1 MADGNLLNL
10 KPSNL
15 LTLKPSN
22 QKPSNQKPSNLLTFK
37 SPNHQI
43 NQDMYAIFIKEIN
56 AFFSSLIGYIVI
68 GIFLVL
74 MGLVMWVFPDY
85 SVIAGNYAT
94 LDTLFGMAPLVFLFL
109 IPAVTMRTFAEE
121 NQTGTIELLVTR
133 PISDWQIVGGKFLAC
148 FTLVAF
154 ALLPTVLYYVT
165 VYMLGAPVGNLD
177 SGGILGSYIG
187 LLFLAAAFVAIGVFA
202 SSLSNNQIV
211 AFLLAAF
218 LCFFVY
224 LAFDFLSRLPV
235 FFGKTDDIVQ
245 AIGIQYHY
253 DSMSR
258 GVLDSRDVVY
268 FISLTAVFLAAT
280 VLSLGRRRW

>member
-1 MADGNLLNL
+1 MI
-10 KPSNL
+10 PI
-15 LTLKPSN
+15 
-22 QKPSNQKPSNLLTFK
+22 FK
-37 SPNHQI
+37 
-43 NQDMYAIFIKEIN
+43 KEIN

-68 GIFLVL
+68 GVFLVL

-85 SVIAGNYAT
+85 SVLDSNYAN
-94 LDTLFGMAPLVFLFL
+94 LDTLFAVAPMIFMFL

-121 NQTGTIELLVTR
+121 KQSGTIELLVTR

-148 FTLVAF
+148 FALAVF
-154 ALLPTVLYYVT
+154 ALLPTVLYYIT
-165 VYMLGAPVGNLD
+165 VYNLGAPPGNLD
-177 SGGILGSYIG
+177 TGGILGSYIG
-187 LLFLAAAFVAIGVFA
+187 LLFLVGAFVAIGVFA
-202 SSLSNNQIV
+202 SSLTNNQII
-211 AFLLAAF
+211 AFVLATF

-245 AIGIQYHY
+245 SIGIEYHY
-253 DSMSR
+253 NSVSR

-268 FISLTAVFLAAT
+268 FVSLIAVFLAAT